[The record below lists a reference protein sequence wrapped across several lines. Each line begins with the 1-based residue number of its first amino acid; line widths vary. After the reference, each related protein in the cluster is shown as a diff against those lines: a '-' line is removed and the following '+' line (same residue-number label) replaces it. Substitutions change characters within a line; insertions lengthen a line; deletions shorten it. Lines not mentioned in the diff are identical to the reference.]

1 MRRLLAGMLLLF
13 AMFAAPLAA
22 QAPLD
27 PATQQFLDSLNPRT
41 GSIPIP
47 EARATLELGEE
58 YLFYGPEDAAAILV
72 QAWGNPPESAQGVLG
87 LVMPA
92 GTTPLSDSWGAVVT
106 YEDTGYVSDD
116 DAAEADYDQIL
127 ADLKEA
133 SAASNE
139 ERRAAGF
146 QTVNVIGWAQT
157 PRYDKSSHSVV
168 WARNLKFEGE
178 SVNTLNY
185 DIRALGRSGVLSLN
199 LISTMPDLANIRVA
213 ANDFAG
219 LAQFDPGARYED
231 FDAAVDRKAEYGIG
245 GLVAAGVGLATAK
258 KLGLFAILAK
268 FLKPILIGLAVLFFA
283 LWGRIKRLFG
293 WNDTVEDEEWNAYA
307 HDESAVEA
315 SNDRLGEDQSVEV
328 DSGETG
334 SRGI

>member
-1 MRRLLAGMLLLF
+1 MRRLLAGLLLLF

-22 QAPLD
+22 QPPLD
-27 PATQQFLDSLNPRT
+27 PAVQQFLDSLHPRT
-41 GSIPIP
+41 GSIAIP
-47 EARATLELGEE
+47 EAKATLELGDD

-72 QAWGNPPESAQGVLG
+72 EAWGNPPESAQGVLG

-133 SAASNE
+133 SAASND

-146 QTVNVIGWAQT
+146 QTVNVVGWAQA
-157 PRYDKSSHSVV
+157 PRYDKASHSVV

-185 DIRALGRSGVLSLN
+185 DVRALGRSGVLSLN
-199 LISTMPDLANIRVA
+199 LVSTMPELASIRGA
-213 ANDFAG
+213 ADDFAG

-231 FDAAVDRKAEYGIG
+231 FDASVDRKAEYGIG
-245 GLVAAGVGLATAK
+245 GLVAAGVGLAAAK

-283 LWGRIKRLFG
+283 LWGKIKRLLG
-293 WNDTVEDEEWNAYA
+293 RDDTIEDEEWNAYV
-307 HDESAVEA
+307 HDES
-315 SNDRLGEDQSVEV
+315 DGEGAQERPGEGRPIEV
-328 DSGETG
+328 SAGE
-334 SRGI
+334 SRPPGT